1 MASDGRPGSDEL
13 LFLPLGG
20 AGEIGMNLNL
30 YGHAGKWLM
39 VDLGVSFGDEATPGI
54 EVIMP
59 DPRFIEERRK
69 DLVGLVLTHAH
80 EDHLGAV
87 PYLWE
92 RLGCPI
98 WATSFTASV
107 LRRKLHDSDIA
118 GKVPII
124 EVPLSGRFQAG
135 PFEVELVTL
144 THSIPEP
151 NALVIRTAAGT
162 VLHSGD
168 WKFDPEPLVGPTSDI
183 EALRRLGEEGVLAL
197 VCDSTNALVAGHSGS
212 EAEVRAELIRLFGRF
227 EKRIAVACFASNVAR
242 LESVVHA
249 ALAHDRDVALVGR
262 SMRRIVEA
270 AQETGYLQGIPPF
283 ISEHDAGYLPRE
295 KAALLC
301 TGSQGEP
308 RSALARIARNDHPQV
323 TLEPGDAVIFSSR
336 IIPGNEKAIG
346 GLQNDLAALGV
357 EVVTAEDEPVHVS
370 GHPAREELARMYQL
384 VRPRIAVP
392 VHGER
397 RHLEAHA
404 RLAEE
409 CQVPRAIAAGNGRM
423 IRLAPGPAEIVGEV
437 EFGRLGLDG
446 TALVPLGGAL
456 IKHRH
461 RISAS
466 GSAVATLVMGRDGRL
481 LADPQVTLH
490 GLVDPE
496 GDGAA
501 LGDAGAAVRSA
512 VEALD
517 PGRRA
522 DDAAVKEAARLAVRR
537 YIHGERGKKPL
548 TDVHLVR
555 V

>member
-1 MASDGRPGSDEL
+1 MTSVGRPGSDEL

-59 DPRFIEERRK
+59 DPRFIEERRQ
-69 DLVGLVLTHAH
+69 DLVGIVLTHAH

-87 PYLWE
+87 PYLWQ
-92 RLGCPI
+92 RFGCPV
-98 WATSFTASV
+98 WATPFTAAV
-107 LRRKLHDSDIA
+107 LRRKLHDSEIA
-118 GKVPII
+118 GEVPII
-124 EVPLSGRFQAG
+124 EVPMSGRFQAG
-135 PFEVELVTL
+135 PFEIELVTL

-168 WKFDPEPLVGPTSDI
+168 WKFDPEPLVGPTADI
-183 EALRRLGEEGVLAL
+183 DALRRLGEERILAL

-212 EAEVRAELIRLFGRF
+212 EAEVREELIRLFGRF
-227 EKRIAVACFASNVAR
+227 TNRIAVACFASNVAR

-249 ALAHDRDVALVGR
+249 ALAHGRHVALVGR

-270 AQETGYLQGIPPF
+270 AQETGYLHGLPPF
-283 ISEHDAGYLPRE
+283 VSEHDAGYLPRE
-295 KAALLC
+295 KVALLC

-308 RSALARIARNDHPQV
+308 RSALSRIARNDHPQV

-336 IIPGNEKAIG
+336 VIPGNEKAIG
-346 GLQNDLAALGV
+346 ALQNDLARLEV

-384 VRPRIAVP
+384 VRPRIAIP

-409 CQVPRAIAAGNGRM
+409 CQVPQAIAAENGRM
-423 IRLAPGPAEIVGEV
+423 IRLAPGPAEIAGEV

-446 TALVPLGGAL
+446 SALVPLGGAL

-496 GDGAA
+496 ADGAA
-501 LGDAGAAVRSA
+501 LGSAAAAVRSA
-512 VEALD
+512 VEALN
-517 PGRRA
+517 PGQRT
-522 DDAAVKEAARLAVRR
+522 DDATVKEAARLAVRR
-537 YIHGERGKKPL
+537 YIHAERGKKPL

-555 V
+555 M

>member
-59 DPRFIEERRK
+59 DPRFIEERRA
-69 DLVGLVLTHAH
+69 DLAGLVLTHAH

-107 LRRKLHDSDIA
+107 LRRKLRDSDIA
-118 GKVPII
+118 ADVPII

-168 WKFDPEPLVGPTSDI
+168 WKFDPEPLVGPTADI
-183 EALRRLGEEGVLAL
+183 DALRRLGEEGVLAL

-212 EAEVRAELIRLFGRF
+212 EAEVREELIRLFGRF

-249 ALAHDRDVALVGR
+249 ALAHDRNVALVGR

-336 IIPGNEKAIG
+336 VIPGNEKAIG
-346 GLQNDLAALGV
+346 ALQNALAALGV

-409 CQVPRAIAAGNGRM
+409 CQVPRAIAAENGRM
-423 IRLAPGPAEIVGEV
+423 IRLAPGPAEIAGEV

-466 GSAVATLVMGRDGRL
+466 GSAVATLVLGRDGRL

-501 LGDAGAAVRSA
+501 LGDASAAVRSA
-512 VEALD
+512 VEALH
-517 PGRRA
+517 PGQRA

-537 YIHGERGKKPL
+537 YIHAERGKKPL

>member
-1 MASDGRPGSDEL
+1 MASVGRPGSDEL

-39 VDLGVSFGDEATPGI
+39 VDLGVTFGDEATPGI

-59 DPRFIEERRK
+59 DPRFIEERRE
-69 DLVGLVLTHAH
+69 DLVGIVLTHAH

-92 RLGCPI
+92 RLGCPV
-98 WATSFTASV
+98 WATPFTAAV
-107 LRRKLHDSDIA
+107 LRRKLHETGLA
-118 GKVPII
+118 GRVPIL

-135 PFEVELVTL
+135 PFEIELVTL

-151 NALVIRTAAGT
+151 NALVIRTGAGT

-168 WKFDPEPLVGPTSDI
+168 WKFDPEPLVGAPSDI
-183 EALRRLGEEGVLAL
+183 EALRRLGEQNILAL

-212 EAEVRAELIRLFGRF
+212 EAEVREELIRLFGRF
-227 EKRIAVACFASNVAR
+227 HNRIAVACFASNVAR

-249 ALAHDRDVALVGR
+249 ALAHDRHVALVGR

-270 AQETGYLQGIPPF
+270 AQETGYLTGLPPF
-283 ISEHDAGYLPRE
+283 VSEHDAGYLPRE
-295 KAALLC
+295 KVALLC

-336 IIPGNEKAIG
+336 VIPGNEKAIG
-346 GLQNDLAALGV
+346 ALQNDLARLDV
-357 EVVTAEDEPVHVS
+357 EIVTAEDEPVHVS

-384 VRPRIAVP
+384 VRPRIAIP

-409 CQVPRAIAAGNGRM
+409 CQVPQAIAAENGRM
-423 IRLAPGPAEIVGEV
+423 IRLAPGPAEVAGEV

-446 TALVPLGGAL
+446 SALVPLGGAL

-466 GSAVATLVMGRDGRL
+466 GSAVATLVMARDGRL

-496 GDGAA
+496 ADGAA
-501 LGDAGAAVRSA
+501 LGSAAAAVRSA
-512 VEALD
+512 IEALNA
-517 PGRRA
+517 GQLA

-537 YIHGERGKKPL
+537 YIHAERGKKPL

>member
-59 DPRFIEERRK
+59 DPRFIEERRE

-118 GKVPII
+118 GEVPII

-135 PFEVELVTL
+135 PFEIELVTL

-168 WKFDPEPLVGPTSDI
+168 WKFDPEPLVGATSDI
-183 EALRRLGEEGVLAL
+183 DALRRLGEEGVLAL

-212 EAEVRAELIRLFGRF
+212 EAEVRAELTRLFGRF

-346 GLQNDLAALGV
+346 ALQNDLSALGV

-423 IRLAPGPAEIVGEV
+423 IRLAPGPAEIAGEV
-437 EFGRLGLDG
+437 VFGRLGLDG

-466 GSAVATLVMGRDGRL
+466 GSAVATLVLGRDGRL

-517 PGRRA
+517 PGRRV